1 MKLIKLVIGCV
12 VIVLGFIIIGE
23 SHHFYLE
30 NFTNHIPST
39 TLYQQTGIQEEEMKS
54 DVLQSSQNNN
64 VDFFILESIVE
75 STFEKKIIIYS
86 NNENVKKYLA
96 KVMEINGRKYQS
108 IFSGVVDVE
117 YKKYENVNASNIA
130 QNHVYYLIGEEKNIK
145 AFKMDLIDKYAGNHP
160 DYGSK
165 SNESRNL
172 VLIIWAMI
180 YILILLLTLYDMLMQ
195 QKEVFVRMVYGEEVH
210 IIVIKNIFLDTICYS
225 LMLGVSYFFL
235 KHFTTVDFFV
245 DLTIKTFIVFI
256 ALNSLIYLKLFFFNI
271 RRALTTNSFST
282 EILFST
288 YIIKAITVVIAV
300 SVIASNLLLVL
311 NSAEYYSQKDFFES
325 HSDYYYTNIG
335 YKPSDAE
342 GIIDDKLEETSLLR
356 EKFYKEFFDLYK
368 PISLVYF
375 GELKDRKM
383 ILANFYAKEYIFSV
397 IPELREKIKENKYY
411 YIVPEDVY
419 DTEMLC
425 KNINTQMVNYDEEE
439 VFGDYEMI
447 KYKDETKVLTI
458 DEMQI
463 NGSYYSENPIIVL
476 NNTIASSEQMISKPY
491 PFKNNYEHDIM
502 YKIDMNSFQQ
512 FITDNG
518 LETHFHA
525 ITNVLEKYN
534 YNWLILKRTLYLNMI
549 FSILILLLETIIIRT
564 IINLEFKV
572 NATEI
577 SLKKI
582 LGYGFWK
589 RYSHIIAISLIGC
602 IFSIAIGIVICFIF
616 KVGYWPCVVFSG
628 GCIWCIEILV
638 IRKAINKI
646 EKMNIANI
654 LKGEYI

>member
-12 VIVLGFIIIGE
+12 VIFLGFIIIGE

-30 NFTNHIPST
+30 NFTNLIPST
-39 TLYQQTGIQEEEMKS
+39 TLYQQAGIPEEEMKS
-54 DVLQSSQNNN
+54 DVLQSAQNNN
-64 VDFFILESIVE
+64 VSFFILESIVK

-86 NNENVKKYLA
+86 SSEQVEKYLA
-96 KVMEINGRKYQS
+96 NAMEINERKYQS
-108 IFSGVVDVE
+108 IFSGVVDVQ
-117 YKKYENVNASNIA
+117 YKKYENVSNIT
-130 QNHVYYLIGEEKNIK
+130 QNHVYYVIGKEENIK

-160 DYGSK
+160 NYGSK
-165 SNESRNL
+165 NNESRNL

-180 YILILLLTLYDMLMQ
+180 YMLILLLTIYDMLMQ
-195 QKEVFVRMVYGEEVH
+195 QKEVLIRMIYGEEVC
-210 IIVIKNIFLDTICYS
+210 IIVIKNILLDTICYL
-225 LMLGVSYFFL
+225 LMLGVIYFFL
-235 KHFTTVDFFV
+235 KQFTTVDFFV
-245 DLTIKTFIVFI
+245 DLTIKAFIVFI
-256 ALNSLIYLKLFFFNI
+256 ALNSLIYLKLFFLDI

-300 SVIASNLLLVL
+300 FVIASNLLLVL
-311 NSAEYYSQKDFFES
+311 NSVEYYSQKDFFES
-325 HSDYYYTNIG
+325 HSDYYYTNLG

-342 GIIDDKLEETSLLR
+342 GMIDDKLEETSLLR

-375 GELKDRKM
+375 GELEDRKM
-383 ILANFYAKEYIFSV
+383 ILANFYAKDYIFSV
-397 IPELREKIKENKYY
+397 IPEIREKIKENKYY
-411 YIVPEDVY
+411 YILPDDINEAE
-419 DTEMLC
+419 TLC
-425 KNINTQMVNYDEEE
+425 KYINTQMVNYDEEE
-439 VFGDYEMI
+439 VLGDYELI
-447 KYKDETKVLTI
+447 KYKEEAKVLTI

-463 NGSYYSENPIIVL
+463 NGSYYSENPIIIL
-476 NNTIASSEQMISKPY
+476 NNIIVSSEQITSKPY

-502 YKIDMNSFQQ
+502 YKIDMNLFQQ
-512 FITDNG
+512 FITENE
-518 LETHFHA
+518 LETQFHA

-534 YNWLILKRTLYLNMI
+534 YNWLIVKRTLYLNMI
-549 FSILILLLETIIIRT
+549 FGVLILLLEAIIIRT

-589 RYSHIIAISLIGC
+589 RYSYIITISLIGC
-602 IFSIAIGIVICFIF
+602 IFSIAIGLVICFIF
-616 KVGYWPCVVFSG
+616 KAGYWPCVIYSG

-638 IRKAINKI
+638 IRNAINKM